1 MVKTGGHMMAATPRS
16 TPSAFEIV
24 DRYEPRF
31 RRLSAVDRVEAV
43 HESWCD
49 SNGVDEVLKHHHDLR
64 VDVSD
69 PDDARVQRLFD
80 ELRDK
85 HQATVDRV
93 GVFVVGPDGTRSEVS
108 DASEGLETTVTE
120 YRIKPE

>member
-1 MVKTGGHMMAATPRS
+1 MAATPRNS
-16 TPSAFEIV
+16 PTAFQIV
-24 DRYEPRF
+24 DEYEPQL
-31 RRLSAVDRVEAV
+31 RRLSATDRVEPV

-49 SNGVDEVLKHHHDLR
+49 SNGYDEVLKHHHELR

-69 PDDARVQRLFD
+69 PDNTRLQRVFD
-80 ELRDK
+80 ELRDR

-93 GVFVVGPDGTRSEVS
+93 GVFVVSPNGTRSEVS